1 MALEWR
7 GNNLYYY
14 EKERRNGRVV
24 SVYSGRGEIAQL
36 LHQCKRLEREEETIR
51 RSLVLEERE
60 NCEQVNSIVE
70 SFDEEVRALEESL
83 FLINGYRKHSRTWRR
98 RKLTRD

>member
-1 MALEWR
+1 MGLEWR

-14 EKERRNGRVV
+14 EKERRDDRVV

-36 LHQCKRLEREEETIR
+36 LHHLKRLEREEETIKR
-51 RSLVLEERE
+51 NLVLEERK

-70 SFDEEVRALEESL
+70 SFGEQVRALEESL
-83 FLINGYRKHSRTWRR
+83 FLINGYHQHSRTWRR
-98 RKLTRD
+98 KMI